1 MISLIFMNAEY
12 MREYMKY
19 PVYFFGK
26 LSIDYLMTPDLLCF
40 LSTSFVR
47 DDNFIKMPE
56 FQLSCLNEFFK
67 KFIVVLF

>member
-1 MISLIFMNAEY
+1 MNGRSYLHECKIFEGIY
-12 MREYMKY
+12 KIPGE
-19 PVYFFGK
+19 
-26 LSIDYLMTPDLLCF
+26 LSIDYLMTPDLLSF